1 MNFREK
7 AASFILCT
15 DDPERNLKLLDSAKD
30 ESRPDEVHVWEKFE
44 YEPVSRLL
52 EYINTIENMLQEA
65 YNLGLE
71 QNRKLMGKYEKEQ
84 VMIRSMYKSIKDLN

>member
-1 MNFREK
+1 MAK
-7 AASFILCT
+7 AFASKNTQWIRLDKTWNVFIVDNGCYVSFKVFKNSV
-15 DDPERNLKLLDSAKD
+15 DLKNNNTGGYMARLKQAK
-30 ESRPDEVHVWEKFE
+30 EA
-44 YEPVSRLL
+44 
-52 EYINTIENMLQEA
+52 LQEA